1 MKSNLLTPPEVARLL
16 VQIDEGDGVEA
27 LFKQPYEDYME
38 YLLSH
43 DFISMAYDLFQGRS
57 RKEEPEVSE
66 EDSDP
71 VVVTLKKKGTVLK
84 NILNDKQALEE
95 VNRKYAKGMPPE
107 ALGEIYEEFYGAFG
121 SKEEKGG
128 QDSDVGVETEKEES
142 YGNTGELTARDL
154 QVRIALRRP
163 NLNFW
168 WLNAHP
174 GYWRMSRMRVGDV
187 ETYSF
192 YNEKGNRRQQPKS
205 FEAVKPGDL
214 MVGYETR
221 DAKAVQALFEIV
233 QGKHGAEGQEQI
245 SFRLLQFLPK
255 HPPLAELK
263 ELSAFS
269 EMTIAKQQVGSLY
282 DLSEA
287 AFKEVLEA
295 AGISSAALNEGQR
308 IHKNFVFRDLNS
320 IEPAIGAPE
329 LATEVSDL
337 IRNLHREPGMM
348 VGIFGR
354 WGRGKTFLFNL
365 VWEKLCPPDKADVN
379 YVSNKFIRANFHA
392 WKYQDTE
399 ASWAYLYEVLA
410 QEFYNEVHGWW
421 KRKFRLIRLNWA
433 RGNNWELIMFLTSLL
448 VGVGG
453 LILFNQE
460 MDLAAAVAAMLS
472 FLGLS
477 ASTISG
483 YQKFYDQNITKAR
496 ELLKKYTTKHS
507 YRNLMGIQAEI
518 QGEIK
523 TLFQVWFRKRPE
535 RKVILFVD
543 DIDRCDEERI
553 IEIVDALRVMLED
566 DQIFEHL
573 IIVAAIDERILRRA
587 IRLKY
592 RDLIEG
598 ESEQKERKLNDLTE
612 EYMDKLF
619 IAGIR
624 LGELMPAEKS
634 EIFAALTKGQVENL
648 VSEKE
653 TVENTG
659 VGNGPSDEETPGDKG
674 ENRQGNKPAE
684 TRFDTRVHPLEE
696 QTFEINSLEAA
707 EINAGIA
714 SLNNSTPR
722 QIRIFYYRYVL
733 ARNFLRTLKDFGDWG
748 KESIHHKSLVQVI
761 VYLTNADLMGE
772 DVLVVIQELPKDKTV
787 TKEVK
792 DYLNSLEDIQRTEFF
807 KVLEM
812 VVAY

>member
-1 MKSNLLTPPEVARLL
+1 MEQIKFLLDDLIDLLDSVVRIDIKDQNEINRLMVQPKFDLLYQQLQDFGYLERYSVRLSKSELRIPKLSEKGKILRVRLDDRK
-16 VQIDEGDGVEA
+16 VRQE
-27 LFKQPYEDYME
+27 
-38 YLLSH
+38 
-43 DFISMAYDLFQGRS
+43 FISIFPDGFSIPEFNSAYEKLLESVENNPIQQTAG
-57 RKEEPEVSE
+57 EAIE
-66 EDSDP
+66 
-71 VVVTLKKKGTVLK
+71 
-84 NILNDKQALEE
+84 EE
-95 VNRKYAKGMPPE
+95 VNSTSST
-107 ALGEIYEEFYGAFG
+107 L
-121 SKEEKGG
+121 SK
-128 QDSDVGVETEKEES
+128 STSAILTE
-142 YGNTGELTARDL
+142 RDA
-154 QVRIALRRP
+154 QIRIALRRP

-174 GYWRMSRMRVGDV
+174 DYWRMSRMRVGNT

-192 YNEKGNRRQQPKS
+192 YNEKGNRRNQQKS

-221 DAKAVQALFEIV
+221 EAMAVQALFEIV
-233 QGKHGAEGQEQI
+233 QGKHGEPGNEFI

-255 HPPLAELK
+255 HPRLTELRNLP
-263 ELSAFS
+263 EFS
-269 EMTIAKQQVGSLY
+269 KMTIAKQQVGSLY
-282 DLSEA
+282 DLSEG
-287 AFKEVLEA
+287 AFKEILEA
-295 AGISSAALNEGQR
+295 AGISNAALNEGQR

-337 IRNLHREPGMM
+337 IKSLHKEPGMM

-365 VWEKLCPPDKADVN
+365 VWEKLCPPDKKGKKNEKLNSVKNRFVRAD
-379 YVSNKFIRANFHA
+379 FHA

-410 QEFYNEVHGWW
+410 GEFYNEVNGWW
-421 KRKFRLIRLNWA
+421 KRKSRLIRLNWA
-433 RGNNWELIMFLTSLL
+433 RGNNWEI
-448 VGVGG
+448 
-453 LILFNQE
+453 ILFLITLF
-460 MDLAAAVAAMLS
+460 LAVLFIVKKDEYEGNTFVAWVS
-472 FLGLS
+472 LGLGLAVS
-477 ASTISG
+477 SISG
-483 YQKFYDQNITKAR
+483 YQKFYDQNATKAK

-507 YRNLMGIQAEI
+507 YKNLMGIQAEI
-518 QGEIK
+518 QSEIK
-523 TLFQVWFRKRPE
+523 TLFQVWFNGRPE

-566 DQIFEHL
+566 DNIFEHL

-592 RDLIEG
+592 KGLIDE
-598 ESEQKERKLNDLTE
+598 ESDIKERKLNDLTE

-648 VSEKE
+648 
-653 TVENTG
+653 NTEANPVATANVQTAVDRG
-659 VGNGPSDEETPGDKG
+659 ASVNELSKTDTSNNLILD
-674 ENRQGNKPAE
+674 
-684 TRFDTRVHPLEE
+684 FDPKVHTLEE
-696 QTFEINSLEAA
+696 QTFEINSLEAEA
-707 EINAGIA
+707 INKGIA
-714 SLNNSTPR
+714 LLNHSTPR

-733 ARNFLRTLKDFGDWG
+733 ARNFLRALKGLGDWG
-748 KESIHHKSLVQVI
+748 KEAIQNRSLVQVI

-772 DVLVVIQELPKDKTV
+772 DVLDIIRELSNDESV
-787 TKEVK
+787 DDDVKE
-792 DYLNSLEDIQRTEFF
+792 YLNSLDEAQRTEFF